1 MPAEPGTDL
10 RHFQTRPLLLV
21 VSAPSGGGKTTVC
34 QGLLEKCPSF
44 SRAIT
49 CTTRVPRVGEMDGRD
64 YYFLS
69 AEAFRAKLEAGEF
82 LEHATVHDHLYG
94 TLRQE
99 VLDHLGRNGDVVLNI
114 DVQGAA
120 SVRGR
125 VAEIPLLAGA
135 IVSVFL
141 MPPSLAELQRRLQR
155 RAQDP
160 AETIAR
166 RLEAARRE
174 TEHWREFDYVM
185 VSGSVAEDLRRLQV
199 VVESERMRAARA
211 VLKPI

>member
-1 MPAEPGTDL
+1 MPGEGGSNPTVV
-10 RHFQTRPLLLV
+10 QTSPLLV
-21 VSAPSGGGKTTVC
+21 VVAAPAGGGKTTVC
-34 QGLLEKCPSF
+34 PGLLQSCS
-44 SRAIT
+44 SVTRAIT
-49 CTTRVPRVGEMDGRD
+49 CTTRAPRPGERPGLD

-69 AEAFRAKLEAGEF
+69 AELFRAKIAAGEF

-99 VLDHLGRNGDVVLNI
+99 VLDRLARHEDVVLNI

-120 SVRGR
+120 SVRR
-125 VAEIPLLAGA
+125 RAAEIPVLAGA
-135 IVSVFL
+135 TISVFL
-141 MPPSLAELQRRLQR
+141 MPPSLAELRRRLQK

-160 AETIAR
+160 PEIIAR

-185 VSGSVAEDLRRLQV
+185 VSGSVDEDLRRLQRI
-199 VVESERMRAARA
+199 VESERMRTGRA
-211 VLKPI
+211 VLTPI